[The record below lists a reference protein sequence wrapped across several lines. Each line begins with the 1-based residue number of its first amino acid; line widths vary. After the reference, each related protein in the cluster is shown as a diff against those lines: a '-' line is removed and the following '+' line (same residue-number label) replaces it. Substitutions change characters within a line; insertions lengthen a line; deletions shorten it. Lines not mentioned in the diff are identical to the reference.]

1 MINNST
7 IILDNNII
15 IVYVWQYGRVYL
27 LVPGTILLYRSSLK
41 EDIEKASNH

>member
-15 IVYVWQYGRVYL
+15 IVWQYGRVY